1 MKIVKTISEIRDIVK
16 EWKKSGYSIG
26 LVPTMGYLHAG
37 HGSLI
42 EQSVK
47 NNDKTVVSV
56 FVNPTQFGPNEDLE
70 KYPRDIKRDS
80 ELVSSL
86 GGDIIFNP
94 EPEEMY
100 RKYNS
105 TTVKVETAMPV
116 NTKDTPEWDN
126 NVNPR
131 YFVTEASAF
140 VIFPPKY
147 APPIFPM
154 ALEKI

>member
-56 FVNPTQFGPNEDLE
+56 IQQLL
-70 KYPRDIKRDS
+70 K
-80 ELVSSL
+80 L
-86 GGDIIFNP
+86 
-94 EPEEMY
+94 
-100 RKYNS
+100 
-105 TTVKVETAMPV
+105 KVFLKNYV
-116 NTKDTPEWDN
+116 
-126 NVNPR
+126 V
-131 YFVTEASAF
+131 
-140 VIFPPKY
+140 
-147 APPIFPM
+147 
-154 ALEKI
+154 

>member
-86 GGDIIFNP
+86 GGDIIFNLSSWGLKQ
-94 EPEEMY
+94 EEQTGLH
-100 RKYNS
+100 S
-105 TTVKVETAMPV
+105 ETLISPSLPV
-116 NTKDTPEWDN
+116 SSP
-126 NVNPR
+126 PHMIISLL
-131 YFVTEASAF
+131 FVLDRVLLCRSGW
-140 VIFPPKY
+140 P
-147 APPIFPM
+147 
-154 ALEKI
+154 